1 MKIKRSAGELAFD
14 IINPIIL
21 LSFCAIVVLPIMHVV
36 AGAISSAN
44 ALIHGKVLFWPH
56 DLTMYNI
63 NAVMDDKLFWT
74 ALKNSVIVLVLGVTV
89 NMVLTVVTAFP
100 LSKSYL
106 PYRKF
111 ILLFIIF
118 TMIFQAPM
126 IPVFILIKTLGL
138 LNSLWSMIIPSA
150 ISAFNLILCI
160 TFLRS
165 IPEELYE
172 AARMDGMREDRM
184 LWSIALPLS
193 KPILVTLLLFY
204 SVGLWNSY
212 MAPLLY
218 ITDKDMQP
226 LQVYLYRVVAQS
238 DVSAMKNSSPVDQA
252 LNMNPESIQM
262 AAVLLATLPIVIVY
276 PFLQKHFIKGAMLGS
291 IKE

>member
-1 MKIKRSAGELAFD
+1 MKIKRSAGEWVFD
-14 IINPIIL
+14 TINPIIL
-21 LSFCAIVVLPIMHVV
+21 LTFCAMVALPIMHVV
-36 AGAISSAN
+36 AGAFSSAN
-44 ALIHGKVLFWPH
+44 ALTHGKVLFWPH
-56 DLTMYNI
+56 DLTLYNI
-63 NAVMDDKLFWT
+63 KAVMNDNGFWT
-74 ALKNSVIVLVLGVTV
+74 ALKNSLIVLVLGIIV
-89 NMVLTVVTAFP
+89 NMVMTVVTAYP

-106 PYRKF
+106 PHRKY
-111 ILLFIIF
+111 ILLFIVF

-126 IPVFILIKTLGL
+126 IPVFIMVKSLGL

-160 TFLRS
+160 TFFRS

-184 LWSIALPLS
+184 LWAIALPLS

-204 SVGLWNSY
+204 SVGLWNNY
-212 MAPLLY
+212 MTPLLY
-218 ITDKDMQP
+218 ITDRETQP

-238 DVSAMKNSSPVDQA
+238 DVSAMKGSSPVDLA
-252 LNMNPESIQM
+252 MNMNPESIQM
-262 AAVLLATLPIVIVY
+262 AAVLLATLPIAIVY